1 MSQEPGPGPSPYP
14 GPYPYPYALEARP
27 PIRTPAINP
36 PAIPGPQPQPPRA
49 STGVGTETAVMAMT
63 AAAEKT
69 TAAFFMGFPFTKIV
83 VDNERRIRWLRPQG
97 PPERSH

>member
-1 MSQEPGPGPSPYP
+1 M
-14 GPYPYPYALEARP
+14 
-27 PIRTPAINP
+27 AI
-36 PAIPGPQPQPPRA
+36 
-49 STGVGTETAVMAMT
+49 M

-83 VDNERRIRWLRPQG
+83 VENTKSNSMVAPQG